1 MCLRP
6 EDRFLHFYDS
16 NLELDAEEIAPAR
29 GLKFCPK
36 FYSSTATIDTK
47 KLATLWSEL

>member
-6 EDRFLHFYDS
+6 EDRFLHFYDL

-29 GLKFCPK
+29 ALNFVRKVFVLQPP
-36 FYSSTATIDTK
+36 
-47 KLATLWSEL
+47 